1 MRLTAEQTRTNSG
14 EQLLVYHSPT
24 NDVLIFAI
32 DAGVRHQL
40 PPVSNSTKERT
51 DLIIKLLTV
60 CNLAERVL
68 PSSEQSSSPIRPSCA
83 WLQGVF
89 SSMIKTTS
97 PTADCSCNF
106 RHFSRE
112 ESVTMYSCFQGYLS
126 IFDAAGSGRGCFLAL
141 VFHRSPCQVA
151 TTVLEKSLTPTGG
164 RSSRLQGRR
173 ALATLLRFLDLV
185 VPSCGDVVTLVSRSL
200 TRRRCRKTS
209 P

>member
-1 MRLTAEQTRTNSG
+1 MRLTAEQTKTNSG

-24 NDVLIFAI
+24 NDILIFAI
-32 DAGVRHQL
+32 EAGVRHQ
-40 PPVSNSTKERT
+40 PPPGSNSTKERT
-51 DLIIKLLTV
+51 DLVIKLLTV
-60 CNLAERVL
+60 CNLAERAL
-68 PSSEQSSSPIRPSCA
+68 PSWEQSSSPIRPSCA

-106 RHFSRE
+106 RHFSCE
-112 ESVTMYSCFQGYLS
+112 ESVTMYSCFKRYLS
-126 IFDAAGSGRGCFLAL
+126 ISDAAGSGRGCFLAL

-151 TTVLEKSLTPTGG
+151 TTVHDKSLTQTGG

-173 ALATLLRFLDLV
+173 ALATLLRFLDPA

-200 TRRRCRKTS
+200 TRRRCRTTS